1 MLTRHITLRQLSLF
15 EAAAR
20 LLSYS
25 RTATEMHVTQ
35 PAVSMQM
42 RQLERIVGLPL
53 LEQVGKKLFLTAAGE
68 EFAACAR
75 VVLNQLRATEETL
88 NLRKGLHAGQITL
101 AAVSTAKYFAP
112 QLLAAFCRR
121 YPAVKVKLVV
131 NNREAIVRHLQENTV
146 DLVIMGQPPR
156 ELDLVARVFAPHP
169 LAIVASPTHPL
180 AGRKR
185 LLLSDLAAENFL
197 MRETGSGTRSSMER
211 FFKRNRVP
219 LRASSEMSSNETI
232 KQAVMAGMGIAFLS
246 LHTMGLELKTKRL
259 VVLPVKGLPELRQWT
274 LVHRTQKRLSPV
286 ASAFHSFLVDEGA
299 AIVQA
304 AVSAE

>member
-1 MLTRHITLRQLSLF
+1 MLLRRITLRQLALF
-15 EAAAR
+15 ETAAR

-25 RTATEMHVTQ
+25 RTAAEMHVTQ

-42 RQLERIVGLPL
+42 RQLERIAGLLL
-53 LEQVGKKLFLTAAGE
+53 LEQVGKKLFLTEAGA
-68 EFAACAR
+68 EFAVCTRA
-75 VVLNQLRATEETL
+75 VLDQLRAADEAL
-88 NLRKGLHAGQITL
+88 NLRKGLHAGTITL

-131 NNREAIVRHLQENTV
+131 NNREAIVRHLRDNDV

-156 ELDLVARVFAPHP
+156 EFHLSANVFAPHP
-169 LAIVASPTHPL
+169 IAMIASPSHPF

-185 LLLSDLAAENFL
+185 LSLADLATENFL
-197 MRETGSGTRSSMER
+197 VRESGSGTRSSMER
-211 FFKRNRVP
+211 FFKRNRIP
-219 LRASSEMSSNETI
+219 LRASAEMSSNETI

-259 VVLPVKGLPELRQWT
+259 VVLPVKGLPELRHWYI
-274 LVHRTQKRLSPV
+274 VHRAEKRLSPV
-286 ASAFHSFLVDEGA
+286 ASAFHSFLIEDGE

-304 AVSAE
+304 AVGAE